1 MSSTISLPP
10 ELRWAIAAAQD
21 KKAADL
27 TLLDLAGLGAFTEA
41 FLLCTGFSSPQL
53 QAISDA
59 IEEALKQHGL
69 RPAHREGRGG
79 AEWLLLDYGS
89 FIVHIFTERLRHYY
103 DLERLWRMA
112 RRIDFSDPAA
122 PGESL
127 PADGVADGAAGGPA

>member
-69 RPAHREGRGG
+69 RPAHRE
-79 AEWLLLDYGS
+79 A
-89 FIVHIFTERLRHYY
+89 
-103 DLERLWRMA
+103 
-112 RRIDFSDPAA
+112 
-122 PGESL
+122 
-127 PADGVADGAAGGPA
+127 PADHRYDQRRTRRRAIGTSRWLFALTAIPIRRGRWPL